1 MKILLLG
8 DSLFA
13 RHEGQNEPHINYSL
27 KQLLPAIDILNLAQ
41 SGDNSYDLLA
51 KLDCHDLSGHDVVF
65 VWIGANDLA
74 IHKQVFLGEF
84 QENLIQ
90 ISQKL
95 LKLYNK
101 EQLVF
106 LGLAPIDENKQDYR
120 TNRLVTYYSQVVKKT
135 AKASGSAFISMQ
147 EAFEQS
153 DYPLEFVLKGRLND
167 GLHFGSVGYALL
179 ANTICD
185 YLSIVKKSRR
195 LIISISDD

>member
-1 MKILLLG
+1 MKMLLLG

-13 RHEGQNEPHINYSL
+13 RHEGKNEPHINYSL
-27 KQLLPAIDILNLAQ
+27 KQLLPAIDILNLAH

-51 KLDCHDLSGHDVVF
+51 KLDCHDLSGRDVVF
-65 VWIGANDLA
+65 VWIGTNDPS

-84 QENLIQ
+84 QENLNQ
-90 ISQKL
+90 IGQKL
-95 LKLYNK
+95 LKLYDK
-101 EQLVF
+101 EQLAF
-106 LGLAPIDENKQDYR
+106 LGLAPIDENKQDNR
-120 TNRLVTYYSQVVKKT
+120 TNRLVTYYSQVVEKA
-135 AKASGSAFISMQ
+135 AKASTSAFISIQ

-185 YLSIVKKSRR
+185 YLSIIKKA
-195 LIISISDD
+195 DA

>member
-1 MKILLLG
+1 MSHISTIL
-8 DSLFA
+8 SS
-13 RHEGQNEPHINYSL
+13 NYC
-27 KQLLPAIDILNLAQ
+27 QLNLAH

-95 LKLYNK
+95 LKLYDK

-106 LGLAPIDENKQDYR
+106 LGLAPIDEGKQNYR
-120 TNRLVTYYSQVVKKT
+120 TNRLVTYYSQVVEKV
-135 AKASGSAFISMQ
+135 ARASGCAFISMQ
-147 EAFEQS
+147 ETFEQS

-167 GLHFGSVGYALL
+167 GLHFGNAGYALL

-185 YLSIVKKSRR
+185 YLSTIKKA
-195 LIISISDD
+195 DA